1 MASPGRRDGP
11 CEARWPPSRYGR
23 QRPGKPC
30 IRLVQNPSAHVHSR
44 RLESLTTITTDEFIQ
59 KEMKLLKKVGRSGS
73 AGWAVRFI
81 WIRLIAGFVRP
92 DVVFPS
98 RLLRARSALARVA
111 RGR

>member
-59 KEMKLLKKVGRSGS
+59 KEMFVNDDGTSPPSVPTSAHPAHFLFEPGGS
-73 AGWAVRFI
+73 WPV
-81 WIRLIAGFVRP
+81 
-92 DVVFPS
+92 
-98 RLLRARSALARVA
+98 RVA
-111 RGR
+111 GRRTPAAARGH